1 MLDTLSNAFDRTRH
15 STQKLVE
22 ALSSIELPIQFEKT
36 LIIIDM
42 QTEFMN
48 HYGDEESIVPA
59 ICSLIE
65 CARRHEWPII
75 VLEYEMNGITIE
87 KIRNSLEG
95 YHRQKTVYK
104 IRNDGGQEVLEC
116 MDNHPAWPLNLLVC
130 GIYGNAC
137 VPSTVAGL
145 FGNSD
150 AVEIDVV
157 TDAVYEEYRP
167 LIGKPR
173 QNEPK
178 EVQITVEDVLSLA
191 TKGCGS

>member
-1 MLDTLSNAFDRTRH
+1 MLGTLSNAFDRTRH

-95 YHRQKTVYK
+95 YHLQKTVYK

-157 TDAVYEEYRP
+157 TDAIYEEYISTTNRDGNGYQVECEI
-167 LIGKPR
+167 L
-173 QNEPK
+173 
-178 EVQITVEDVLSLA
+178 TEDVLSPTA
-191 TKGCGS
+191 IPSCG